1 MTYSKSSKRERDAF
15 FKIQQERESDAF
27 FKIQQERE
35 SDDVLKIQQERAR
48 ERDGVDVDDEQREF
62 A

>member
-1 MTYSKSSKRERDAF
+1 MTYSKSSKREIDDF
-15 FKIQQERESDAF
+15 FKIQQERE
-27 FKIQQERE
+27 R
-35 SDDVLKIQQERAR
+35 DDLLKIQQERAS